1 MNTLIK
7 SFDQL
12 TLKELYEIIKLRIDV
27 FSIEQNCLYQDLD
40 NLDFNATHFLLTEDD
55 KLLSYLRIINID
67 KEKRS
72 ARIGRVVS
80 RIKSVGLGSVL
91 MNQAINYLKNEH
103 NIKTIKLS
111 AQTIALNFYKRLGF
125 KIVSNE
131 YLLDN
136 IPHYDMELYL

>member
-67 KEKRS
+67 KENNS

-103 NIKTIKLS
+103 NIKIIKLS
-111 AQTIALNFYKRLGF
+111 AQTSALNFYKRLGF

>member
-67 KEKRS
+67 KENNS

>member
-67 KEKRS
+67 KENNS

-80 RIKSVGLGSVL
+80 RIKSMGLGSVL